1 MIARVHHVREA
12 EEKLKS
18 SLYFALTSSVTLG
31 VVIVLVLAFAFVL
44 ANRQ

>member
-1 MIARVHHVREA
+1 MTARAHHVREV
-12 EEKLKS
+12 EEKVKT

>member
-1 MIARVHHVREA
+1 MTARVHHVREV
-12 EEKLKS
+12 EEKLKA

-31 VVIVLVLAFAFVL
+31 VVIVLVLAFAIVL

>member
-1 MIARVHHVREA
+1 MTARAHHVHEV
-12 EEKLKS
+12 EEKLKA

-31 VVIVLVLAFAFVL
+31 VVIVLVLAFALVL

>member
-1 MIARVHHVREA
+1 MISRVHHVREA
-12 EEKLKS
+12 EEKLKA

>member
-1 MIARVHHVREA
+1 MTARAHHVREM
-12 EEKLKS
+12 EEKVKT
-18 SLYFALTSSVTLG
+18 SLYFALTSSITLA

>member
-1 MIARVHHVREA
+1 MTARAHHLREA
-12 EEKLKS
+12 EEKFKA

>member
-1 MIARVHHVREA
+1 MTARVHHVREA
-12 EEKLKS
+12 EEKLKA

-31 VVIVLVLAFAFVL
+31 VVIVLVLAFAIVL

>member
-1 MIARVHHVREA
+1 MTARVHHIREA
-12 EEKLKS
+12 EEKLKA
-18 SLYFALTSSVTLG
+18 SLYFALTSSVTLA

>member
-1 MIARVHHVREA
+1 MTARAHHLREA
-12 EEKLKS
+12 EEKVKA

-44 ANRQ
+44 AYRQ

>member
-1 MIARVHHVREA
+1 MTARAHHVREA
-12 EEKLKS
+12 EEKLKA

-44 ANRQ
+44 ASRQ